1 MNTLSINNT
10 SNFGTEKSALWS
22 SLGMAFALEALVVV
36 SLLLWL
42 AYREVPV
49 HFSALPI
56 EIENTPKVNEPEPPK
71 VQPPL
76 PKPPKIEPKPLKEPP
91 KVKVPTPP
99 IPIPESVVQAP
110 SVATPNAF
118 TQVATPP
125 APPPPPPVESKPMGP
140 SDEYIARVRAAVQAA
155 FAYPMAAAEMGL
167 HGRARV
173 GFNLRNTT
181 ASDVK
186 IINGSGLGL
195 IDRAALAAVQKAA
208 YPNPPAEQKDK
219 TNYCEV
225 WIDFKP

>member
-1 MNTLSINNT
+1 MSTLSLNNAYAA
-10 SNFGTEKSALWS
+10 GQEKSALWS
-22 SLGMAFALEALVVV
+22 SLGMAFALEALVVA

-42 AYREVPV
+42 AFRELPPRIV
-49 HFSALPI
+49 ALPI
-56 EIENTPKVNEPEPPK
+56 EIENTPKIDQPEPPK

-76 PKPPKIEPKPLKEPP
+76 PKPPKIEPKPIKEPP
-91 KVKVPTPP
+91 KVQLPMPVPEP
-99 IPIPESVVQAP
+99 IVQAP

-140 SDEYIARVRAAVQAA
+140 SDEYIAKVRAAVQAA

-173 GFNLRNTT
+173 GFNLRNTS

-208 YPNPPAEQKDK
+208 YPTPPTEQKDR

-225 WIDFKP
+225 WIEFKP

>member
-1 MNTLSINNT
+1 MSTLSLNNADAAQQ
-10 SNFGTEKSALWS
+10 EPSALWS
-22 SLGMAFALEALVVV
+22 SLGMAFALEALVVA
-36 SLLLWL
+36 SLLFWL
-42 AYREVPV
+42 AFRELPPRTV
-49 HFSALPI
+49 ALPI
-56 EIENTPKVNEPEPPK
+56 EIENTPKIDQPEPPK

-76 PKPPKIEPKPLKEPP
+76 PKPPKIEPKPIKEPP
-91 KVKVPTPP
+91 KVQAPTPP
-99 IPIPESVVQAP
+99 MPVPEPIVQAP
-110 SVATPNAF
+110 SVAIPNAF
-118 TQVATPP
+118 TQVASPP

-140 SDEYIARVRAAVQAA
+140 SDEYIAKVRAAVQAA

-208 YPNPPAEQKDK
+208 YPNPPTEQKDR

-225 WIDFKP
+225 WIEFKP